1 MYGFGEFYLS
11 VLTLH
16 FLWSIL
22 FIFCVLAPEGMNS
35 IVFGKIKGRVQ
46 KSTTCSEDISPE
58 EKNDILR
65 QYNDKFIMYRD
76 RTFILSS
83 LTA

>member
-1 MYGFGEFYLS
+1 
-11 VLTLH
+11 
-16 FLWSIL
+16 
-22 FIFCVLAPEGMNS
+22 MNS

-65 QYNDKFIMYRD
+65 QYKKKLLCKVIACGI
-76 RTFILSS
+76 ILSS
-83 LTA
+83 VKLEKGSAK